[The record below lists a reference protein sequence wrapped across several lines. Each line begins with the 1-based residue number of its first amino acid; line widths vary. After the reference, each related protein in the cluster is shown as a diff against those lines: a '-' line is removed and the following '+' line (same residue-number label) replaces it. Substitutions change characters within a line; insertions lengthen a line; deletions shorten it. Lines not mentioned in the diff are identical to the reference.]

1 DEPRWLAAQQA
12 GLARV
17 RRFYTKKQMT
27 DQYRVLYE
35 RLTAAPTRAD
45 GASGNAA
52 AARGGC
58 PMHHG
63 APADAAG
70 AAAPGGSARIQ
81 PQEVR

>member
-1 DEPRWLAAQQA
+1 
-12 GLARV
+12 
-17 RRFYTKKQMT
+17 MI

-35 RLTAAPTRAD
+35 CLTAAPTRD
-45 GASGNAA
+45 GRESGNAA

-63 APADAAG
+63 D
-70 AAAPGGSARIQ
+70 ARIQ